1 MSNHDPR
8 SMFIE
13 SVNKFNIGNK
23 YNFSQEVLWAEEAE
37 SLMYKTEE
45 IKDRI
50 HFAVFDNPLI
60 HLPDEI
66 IAFQCCIEKS
76 LQKKTQFS
84 LPYSFERFNEKFDV
98 IKSGDNPSIGFCGLY
113 TVHPERT
120 HTLFHLQ
127 RDQRL
132 NTNFIWRLM
141 FQGGDVDPETSKIE
155 FKENM
160 QSNAFNVCMRG
171 AGNFSIRFYETLS
184 CGRVPVLVDTDCVFP
199 FDDVLDYSEFCIIA
213 ENNEDLSNEILR
225 KWNDESY
232 IEMQNRAY
240 EVYHDYFHL
249 DIVGKRIV
257 EYLDRN
263 L

>member
-1 MSNHDPR
+1 MSNR
-8 SMFIE
+8 EKFIN
-13 SVNKFNIGNK
+13 SVNKFNVGNK
-23 YNFSQEVLWAEEAE
+23 YNFSQEVLWAEEGLVLLE
-37 SLMYKTEE
+37 EPDKYKNK
-45 IKDRI
+45 IN
-50 HFAVFDNPLI
+50 FSVFDNELI
-60 HLPDEI
+60 DLDPEI
-66 IAFQCCIEKS
+66 VCFQCSLRKS
-76 LQKKTQFS
+76 YNHAQQFA

-98 IKSGDNPSIGFCGLY
+98 IKSGDNPSVGFCGNY
-113 TVHPERT
+113 IVHPDRT
-120 HTLFHLQ
+120 SCLFDLQ
-127 RDQRL
+127 RDKSL
-132 NTNFIWRLM
+132 NTNFIWRWT
-141 FQGGDVDPETSKIE
+141 FQASDIDTVTAKKE

-171 AGNFSIRFYETLS
+171 NGNFSIRFYETLS